1 MATVTYLGKEVGRGQ
16 VCPVSAKVS
25 AIEAFP
31 PPTTRRELRRFLG
44 MAGYYRGFCR
54 NFSTVVAP
62 LTDLLSPSVLFAW
75 SDVCKSAFATV
86 KTLLCSSP
94 VLSAPDFSRPFK
106 LEVDASALGAGA
118 VLIQEDADGIDHPVC
133 YFSRKFSKAQSRYS
147 TIEQETLA
155 LLLALQQFEVYVGSS
170 FQPIEVFTDHNPLVF
185 LQHMY
190 VHVYVQLWFS
200 VYGYVG

>member
-16 VCPVSAKVS
+16 VRPVSGKVS

-62 LTDLLSPSVLFAW
+62 LTDLLSRSVMFAW
-75 SDVCKSAFATV
+75 SDACKSAFATV
-86 KTLLCSSP
+86 KALLCSSP

-106 LEVDASALGAGA
+106 LEVDASALEADG
-118 VLIQEDADGIDHPVC
+118 IEDADGIDHPVC
-133 YFSRKFSKAQSRYS
+133 YFFRKFSNLNKY
-147 TIEQETLA
+147 
-155 LLLALQQFEVYVGSS
+155 
-170 FQPIEVFTDHNPLVF
+170 
-185 LQHMY
+185 
-190 VHVYVQLWFS
+190 
-200 VYGYVG
+200 